1 MSSTP
6 PRNSDFS
13 ASPAFNARSKLSRV
27 GSSAFT
33 ASPTRIRENPAA
45 PAPHACARS
54 RTPPAIAPTG
64 RLPSR
69 APLLT
74 FPAPSPA
81 RSARVRQAGADRRL
95 LHQHHPLA
103 AIRAAH
109 PVPAVLFLIFRSSLP
124 YLYSFRFV
132 QNFVK

>member
-33 ASPTRIRENPAA
+33 ASANAY
-45 PAPHACARS
+45 S

-81 RSARVRQAGADRRL
+81 RSSRVRQAGADRRL

-103 AIRAAH
+103 AIRAAY

-124 YLYSFRFV
+124 
-132 QNFVK
+132 